1 MFDKPIIYHVITA
14 VNTLFMYC
22 PKNRTKIKKT
32 SKSIAKYAL
41 KCYNIHEI
49 LYIGVASMPTG
60 AVIIRKGVETMGLRF
75 RKSIKIGKNAKLNI
89 NKKSVGMSVGGKG
102 ARYTVNSSRRR
113 TKSVGIPGTGL
124 SYVSTSGSRKSS
136 SRSSH
141 GRKASGTSKG
151 GCLLMIIIFCA
162 ISVIVVGISRLFGY
176 RRPTK
181 VKWTS
186 DSYSITLNDYNRD
199 IDHIIYLNIT
209 GETDAED
216 VDPKDIK
223 IKISNPDVCQL
234 EYDDNGVYVTYD
246 VKPLKDGFADVTATY
261 DGVTSDPITI
271 TVDMGE
277 KVTNI
282 TTTTTTTAE
291 PETTTEAIP
300 VTTTTQD
307 PAETIVYITASG
319 DKYHNKSCRY
329 YDDTCTPMTLQDA
342 QNAGYK
348 PCKVCG
354 G

>member
-1 MFDKPIIYHVITA
+1 
-14 VNTLFMYC
+14 
-22 PKNRTKIKKT
+22 
-32 SKSIAKYAL
+32 
-41 KCYNIHEI
+41 
-49 LYIGVASMPTG
+49 MPTR
-60 AVIIRKGVETMGLRF
+60 AVIIRKGAENMGLRF
-75 RKSIKIGKNAKLNI
+75 RKSIKLGGGAKLNI
-89 NKKSVGMSVGGKG
+89 GKKSVGMSVGGKG
-102 ARYTVNSSRRR
+102 ARYTVNSSGRR

-124 SYVSTSGSRKSS
+124 SYVSTSGGRRSS

-141 GRKASGTSKG
+141 GRKANSMSKG
-151 GCLLMIIIFCA
+151 GCLLVIIIFCA
-162 ISVIVVGISRLFGY
+162 ISVIVYGIAHLFGY

-181 VKWTS
+181 VKWTN
-186 DSYSITLNDYNRD
+186 DNYSITLNDYNRD

-209 GETDAED
+209 GETDAKD
-216 VDPKDIK
+216 VNPKDIK
-223 IKISNPDVCQL
+223 IENSNPDVCQL
-234 EYDDNGVYVTYD
+234 EYDDSGAYVTYD
-246 VKPLKDGFADVTATY
+246 VKPIKDGFADVTATY

-277 KVTNI
+277 KVTTTT

-307 PAETIVYITASG
+307 PAETIVYITALG

>member
-1 MFDKPIIYHVITA
+1 
-14 VNTLFMYC
+14 
-22 PKNRTKIKKT
+22 
-32 SKSIAKYAL
+32 
-41 KCYNIHEI
+41 
-49 LYIGVASMPTG
+49 MPTR
-60 AVIIRKGVETMGLRF
+60 AVIIRKGVKTMGLRF
-75 RKSIKIGKNAKLNI
+75 KKSIKLGSGARLNI
-89 NKKSVGMSVGGKG
+89 GKKSVGMSVGGKG
-102 ARYTVNSSRRR
+102 ARYSVSSSGRR

-124 SYVSTSGSRKSS
+124 SYVSTSGGRKSS
-136 SRSSH
+136 SRRSH
-141 GRKASGTSKG
+141 GRKASSTSKG
-151 GCLLMIIIFCA
+151 GCLLVIIIFCA
-162 ISVIVVGISRLFGY
+162 ISVIVYGIAHLFGY

-181 VKWTS
+181 VEWTN
-186 DSYSITLNDYNRD
+186 DNYSITLNDYNRD
-199 IDHIIYLNIT
+199 YSHIIYLRIT

-223 IKISNPDVCQL
+223 IEISNPDVCQL
-234 EYDDNGVYVTYD
+234 EYDDSGAYVTYD

-261 DGVTSDPITI
+261 DGVTSEPITI

-277 KVTNI
+277 KATTTT

-291 PETTTEAIP
+291 PETTTEATS

-329 YDDTCTPMTLQDA
+329 YDDTCTPMTLKDA

>member
-1 MFDKPIIYHVITA
+1 
-14 VNTLFMYC
+14 
-22 PKNRTKIKKT
+22 
-32 SKSIAKYAL
+32 
-41 KCYNIHEI
+41 
-49 LYIGVASMPTG
+49 
-60 AVIIRKGVETMGLRF
+60 MGLRF
-75 RKSIKIGKNAKLNI
+75 RKSIKIGNGAKLNI
-89 NKKSVGMSVGGKG
+89 GKKSIGMSVGGKG
-102 ARYTVNSSRRR
+102 ARYTVNSSGRR

-124 SYVSTSGSRKSS
+124 SYVSTSGGRKSS
-136 SRSSH
+136 SHSSR
-141 GRKASGTSKG
+141 GRKTSGTSKG
-151 GCLLMIIIFCA
+151 GCLLIIIIFCA
-162 ISVIVVGISRLFGY
+162 ISVIVYGIAHLFGY

-181 VKWTS
+181 VEWTN
-186 DSYSITLNDYNRD
+186 DNYSIALNDYNRD
-199 IDHIIYLNIT
+199 YSHIIYLRIT

-223 IKISNPDVCQL
+223 IEISDPDVCQL
-234 EYDDNGVYVTYD
+234 EYDDSGAYVTYD

-271 TVDMGE
+271 TIDMGE
-277 KVTNI
+277 KATKK

-291 PETTTEAIP
+291 PETTTTTTTTAP
-300 VTTTTQD
+300 MTTTTQD

-319 DKYHNKSCRY
+319 DKYHNESCRY

>member
-1 MFDKPIIYHVITA
+1 MSDVVCDVYHADVFRI
-14 VNTLFMYC
+14 
-22 PKNRTKIKKT
+22 
-32 SKSIAKYAL
+32 S
-41 KCYNIHEI
+41 
-49 LYIGVASMPTG
+49 LYITSVASVPTG
-60 AVIIRKGVETMGLRF
+60 AVSIRKGAENMGLRF
-75 RKSIKIGKNAKLNI
+75 KKSIKLGGGAKLNI

-102 ARYTVNSSRRR
+102 ARYTVNSSGRR

-124 SYVSTSGSRKSS
+124 SYVATSGGRKSS
-136 SRSSH
+136 GRRSHS
-141 GRKASGTSKG
+141 RKASSTSKG
-151 GCLLMIIIFCA
+151 GCLLVIIIFCA
-162 ISVIVVGISRLFGY
+162 ISVIVYGIAHLFGY

-181 VKWTS
+181 VKWTN
-186 DSYSITLNDYNRD
+186 DNYSITLNDYNRD

-223 IKISNPDVCQL
+223 IEISNPEVCQL
-234 EYDDNGVYVTYD
+234 EYSDAGAYIKYAVI
-246 VKPLKDGFADVTATY
+246 PLKDGFADVTATY

-277 KVTNI
+277 KVT
-282 TTTTTTTAE
+282 TTTTTTATTTE

-319 DKYHNKSCRY
+319 DKYHSRYCRY
-329 YDDTCTPMTLQDA
+329 YDDSCTPMTLQDA

>member
-1 MFDKPIIYHVITA
+1 
-14 VNTLFMYC
+14 
-22 PKNRTKIKKT
+22 
-32 SKSIAKYAL
+32 
-41 KCYNIHEI
+41 
-49 LYIGVASMPTG
+49 MPTE
-60 AVIIRKGVETMGLRF
+60 AVIIRKGAENMGLRF
-75 RKSIKIGKNAKLNI
+75 KKSIKIGNGAKLNI
-89 NKKSVGMSVGGKG
+89 GKKSVGMSVGGKG
-102 ARYTVNSSRRR
+102 ARYTVNSSGRR

-124 SYVSTSGSRKSS
+124 SYVSTSGGRKSS

-141 GRKASGTSKG
+141 GRKTSSASKG
-151 GCLLMIIIFCA
+151 GCLLVIIIFCA
-162 ISVIVVGISRLFGY
+162 ISVIVYGIAHLFGY

-181 VKWTS
+181 VKWTG

-199 IDHIIYLNIT
+199 IDHIVYLNIT
-209 GETDAED
+209 GETSAKDI
-216 VDPKDIK
+216 DPKDIK
-223 IKISNPDVCQL
+223 IENSNPDVCRL
-234 EYDDNGVYVTYD
+234 EYSDAGAYIKYAVI
-246 VKPLKDGFADVTATY
+246 PLKDGFADVTATY

-277 KVTNI
+277 KATTTT

-291 PETTTEAIP
+291 PKTTTEAIP

-319 DKYHNKSCRY
+319 DKYHSKFCRY

>member
-1 MFDKPIIYHVITA
+1 
-14 VNTLFMYC
+14 
-22 PKNRTKIKKT
+22 
-32 SKSIAKYAL
+32 
-41 KCYNIHEI
+41 
-49 LYIGVASMPTG
+49 MPTG
-60 AVIIRKGVETMGLRF
+60 AVVIRKGVENMGFRF
-75 RKSIKIGKNAKLNI
+75 RKSIKLGGGAKLNI
-89 NKKSVGMSVGGKG
+89 GKKSVGFSVGGKG
-102 ARYTVNSSRRR
+102 ARYSVNSSGRR

-124 SYVSTSGSRKSS
+124 SYVSTSGGRKSS

-141 GRKASGTSKG
+141 GRKTSSTSKG
-151 GCLLMIIIFCA
+151 GCLLVIIIFCA
-162 ISVIVVGISRLFGY
+162 ISVIVYGIAHLFGY

-181 VKWTS
+181 IEWTN
-186 DSYSITLNDYNRD
+186 DSYSIALNDYNRD
-199 IDHIIYLNIT
+199 YSHIIYLRIT

-223 IKISNPDVCQL
+223 IEISNPDVCQL
-234 EYDDNGVYVTYD
+234 EYDDSGAYVTYD

-277 KVTNI
+277 KVTTTT

-291 PETTTEAIP
+291 PETTTEAPP
-300 VTTTTQD
+300 VTTTAQG

>member
-1 MFDKPIIYHVITA
+1 
-14 VNTLFMYC
+14 
-22 PKNRTKIKKT
+22 
-32 SKSIAKYAL
+32 
-41 KCYNIHEI
+41 
-49 LYIGVASMPTG
+49 MPTR
-60 AVIIRKGVETMGLRF
+60 AVIIRKGVKTMGLRF
-75 RKSIKIGKNAKLNI
+75 RKSIKIGNGAKLNI
-89 NKKSVGMSVGGKG
+89 GKKSVGMSVGGKG
-102 ARYTVNSSRRR
+102 ARYTVNSSGRR

-124 SYVSTSGSRKSS
+124 SYVSTSGGRRSS

-141 GRKASGTSKG
+141 GRKANSMSKG
-151 GCLLMIIIFCA
+151 GCLLVIIIFCA
-162 ISVIVVGISRLFGY
+162 ISVIVYGIAHLFGY

-181 VKWTS
+181 VKWTN
-186 DSYSITLNDYNRD
+186 DNYSITLNDYNRD

-209 GETDAED
+209 GETDAKD
-216 VDPKDIK
+216 VNPKDIK
-223 IKISNPDVCQL
+223 IENSNPDVCQL
-234 EYDDNGVYVTYD
+234 EYDDSGAYVTYD
-246 VKPLKDGFADVTATY
+246 VKPIKDGFADVTATY

-277 KVTNI
+277 KVTTTT

>member
-1 MFDKPIIYHVITA
+1 
-14 VNTLFMYC
+14 
-22 PKNRTKIKKT
+22 
-32 SKSIAKYAL
+32 
-41 KCYNIHEI
+41 
-49 LYIGVASMPTG
+49 
-60 AVIIRKGVETMGLRF
+60 MGLRF
-75 RKSIKIGKNAKLNI
+75 RKSIKLGNGAKLNI
-89 NKKSVGMSVGGKG
+89 GKKSVGLSVGGKG
-102 ARYTVNSSRRR
+102 ARYTVNSSGRR

-124 SYVSTSGSRKSS
+124 SYVSTSGGRKSS
-136 SRSSH
+136 SRKSH
-141 GRKASGTSKG
+141 HSRKASGTSRG
-151 GCLLMIIIFCA
+151 GCLMMIVAFCA
-162 ISVIVVGISRLFGY
+162 ISVIVYGIAHLFGY

-199 IDHIIYLNIT
+199 IDHIVYLNIT
-209 GETDAED
+209 GETDVKD
-216 VDPKDIK
+216 IDPKDIK
-223 IKISNPDVCQL
+223 IENSNPDVCQL
-234 EYDDNGVYVTYD
+234 EYSDAGAYIKYAVI
-246 VKPLKDGFADVTATY
+246 PLKDGFADVTATY

-277 KVTNI
+277 KATTT

-300 VTTTTQD
+300 ATAATQD

-319 DKYHNKSCRY
+319 DKYHNESCRY

-342 QNAGYK
+342 QNAGYE

>member
-1 MFDKPIIYHVITA
+1 MST
-14 VNTLFMYC
+14 
-22 PKNRTKIKKT
+22 
-32 SKSIAKYAL
+32 
-41 KCYNIHEI
+41 E
-49 LYIGVASMPTG
+49 
-60 AVIIRKGVETMGLRF
+60 AVIIRRGVENMGLRF
-75 RKSIKIGKNAKLNI
+75 RKSIKIGNGAKLNI
-89 NKKSVGMSVGGKG
+89 NKKSVGFSVGGKG
-102 ARYTVNSSRRR
+102 ARYSVNSSGRR

-124 SYVSTSGSRKSS
+124 SYVSTSGGRKSS

-141 GRKASGTSKG
+141 GRKASSTSKG
-151 GCLLMIIIFCA
+151 GCLLVIIIFCA
-162 ISVIVVGISRLFGY
+162 ISVIVYGIAHLFGY

-181 VKWTS
+181 VEWTN
-186 DSYSITLNDYNRD
+186 DNYSIALNDYNRD
-199 IDHIIYLNIT
+199 YSHIIYLRIT

-216 VDPKDIK
+216 VDSKDIK
-223 IKISNPDVCQL
+223 IEISNPDVCQL
-234 EYDDNGVYVTYD
+234 EYDDSGAYVTYD

-277 KVTNI
+277 KVTTTT

-291 PETTTEAIP
+291 LETTTEAPP
-300 VTTTTQD
+300 VTTTAQD

-342 QNAGYK
+342 QNAGYE
-348 PCKVCG
+348 PCRVCG